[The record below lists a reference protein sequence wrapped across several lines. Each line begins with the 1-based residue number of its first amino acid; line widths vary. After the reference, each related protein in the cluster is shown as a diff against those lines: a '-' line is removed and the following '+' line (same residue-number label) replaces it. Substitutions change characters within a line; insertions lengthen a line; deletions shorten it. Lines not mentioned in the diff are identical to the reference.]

1 MEWKFNGSSPVYLQ
15 IMEQI
20 RGAVL
25 TGEYPPGQRIPSV
38 RELAA
43 AARVNPNTMQRALTE
58 LEREELLV
66 GGGTLGRYVTSDRS
80 VLDEL
85 RRSALHRTLREFLE
99 RCKALGVSPQEA
111 AALLLEMQE
120 KEEL

>member
-66 GGGTLGRYVTSDRS
+66 GGGTLGRCVTSDRS
-80 VLDEL
+80 VLDAL
-85 RRSALHRTLREFLE
+85 RRSALRRTLREFLE